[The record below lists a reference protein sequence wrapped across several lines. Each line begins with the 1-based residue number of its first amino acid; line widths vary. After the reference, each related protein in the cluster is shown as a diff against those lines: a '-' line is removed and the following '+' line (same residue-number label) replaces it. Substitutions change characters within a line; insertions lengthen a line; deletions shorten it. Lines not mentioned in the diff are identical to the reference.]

1 MRVQLYS
8 WAPVFFVEHLDVQ
21 LRHLPAET
29 KAKSVVSAVATGL
42 RQEAELGDAG
52 IQIEKATLGRNKQHP
67 IEEALRSSEH
77 ERDADE
83 ARVITSP
90 ALALALALERC
101 DRMSQHLPAATET
114 KSLVSPPATSLR
126 QEAELGDGMTAEE
139 HRPALQRQA
148 EEHHRPEQASDRGSA
163 SSGPQDA
170 PVTAQ
175 LCVLHAG
182 LIDKIDPYSGSG
194 FIERRGDKPPELTLQ
209 N

>member
-1 MRVQLYS
+1 M
-8 WAPVFFVEHLDVQ
+8 
-21 LRHLPAET
+21 
-29 KAKSVVSAVATGL
+29 
-42 RQEAELGDAG
+42 RQEPKSLPLPGNQNLEQTTATTAGTRSHEGGLCAGAALLLGASF
-52 IQIEKATLGRNKQHP
+52 
-67 IEEALRSSEH
+67 LRKPFGCAIAPPTTTPRGQAS
-77 ERDADE
+77 
-83 ARVITSP
+83 RVITSP
-90 ALALALALERC
+90 ALALERC
-101 DRMSQHLPAATET
+101 GRMSQHLPAATET

-126 QEAELGDGMTAEE
+126 QEAELGDGMTDEE

-148 EEHHRPEQASDRGSA
+148 EEHHRPEQASDRRSA

-182 LIDKIDPYSGSG
+182 LIDKIDLYSGSG

>member
-1 MRVQLYS
+1 MCI
-8 WAPVFFVEHLDVQ
+8 
-21 LRHLPAET
+21 T
-29 KAKSVVSAVATGL
+29 KIAAL
-42 RQEAELGDAG
+42 
-52 IQIEKATLGRNKQHP
+52 QIEKATLGRDKQHP

-90 ALALALALERC
+90 ALALERC
-101 DRMSQHLPAATET
+101 GRMSQHLPAATET

-182 LIDKIDPYSGSG
+182 LNDKIGLYSRKDDCFRG
-194 FIERRGDKPPELTLQ
+194 FIERRGDKPPGLALQ

>member
-1 MRVQLYS
+1 
-8 WAPVFFVEHLDVQ
+8 
-21 LRHLPAET
+21 
-29 KAKSVVSAVATGL
+29 
-42 RQEAELGDAG
+42 
-52 IQIEKATLGRNKQHP
+52 
-67 IEEALRSSEH
+67 
-77 ERDADE
+77 
-83 ARVITSP
+83 
-90 ALALALALERC
+90 
-101 DRMSQHLPAATET
+101 MSQHLPAATET

-126 QEAELGDGMTAEE
+126 QEAELGDGMTDEE